1 MVGPAQIRAARAL
14 LGMNQRELSKL
25 AEVAISTVKR
35 IETSGE
41 VTGSARTL
49 WNIQSALERAGVEF
63 IPEDESKGSGVRL
76 GRPEQAVNPRIDQS
90 TGDNLAPQIPAKFL
104 LAGCHLEQDAA
115 HFYKSNPIFRRT
127 GVYALLSPT
136 RRIETCF
143 LERP

>member
-63 IPEDESKGSGVRL
+63 IPGDESKGPGVRL
-76 GRPEQAVNPRIDQS
+76 REQSANLRIDQS
-90 TGDNLAPQIPAKFL
+90 TGDNLASQILQFFAAGLPRGTGGSRFL
-104 LAGCHLEQDAA
+104 QNEPNFSRNGRLRPVVANGHFAGH
-115 HFYKSNPIFRRT
+115 N
-127 GVYALLSPT
+127 T
-136 RRIETCF
+136 RY
-143 LERP
+143 